1 MSNLKTRVSHF
12 FEELGRSRVRQ
23 TLLQFSD
30 RQLAD
35 AGFSRELLLA
45 GTKAWPWRASPEE
58 WEQRTYSS
66 QVAKPEPELNPADVQ
81 SAIEELHAYSDQELE
96 DLGLTRGT
104 IEYAVRNGR
113 PGFEENHRQAA

>member
-45 GTKAWPWRASPEE
+45 GNKAWPWRASSEE
-58 WEQRTYSS
+58 WEQRIYSS

>member
-45 GTKAWPWRASPEE
+45 G
-58 WEQRTYSS
+58 
-66 QVAKPEPELNPADVQ
+66 
-81 SAIEELHAYSDQELE
+81 
-96 DLGLTRGT
+96 
-104 IEYAVRNGR
+104 
-113 PGFEENHRQAA
+113 

>member
-45 GTKAWPWRASPEE
+45 GNKAWPWRAEPEE
-58 WEQRTYSS
+58 WEQRTYTS

-113 PGFEENHRQAA
+113 PGFEENHVQAA